1 MNEPFFSA
9 SGSKGV
15 GVMAAGGSLIE
26 SSGVGVEELGGSRM
40 VVVVVLGVVTEMES
54 SQSSKDEIV
63 GERGS
68 GAVKYSSIL
77 NSMLKSVVLLV

>member
-1 MNEPFFSA
+1 MNGPFFSA

-15 GVMAAGGSLIE
+15 GVIAAGGSLIE
-26 SSGVGVEELGGSRM
+26 SSGVGAGELGSSGMVLVM
-40 VVVVVLGVVTEMES
+40 VVGVVAEMES
-54 SQSSKDEIV
+54 SQSSKSEKV